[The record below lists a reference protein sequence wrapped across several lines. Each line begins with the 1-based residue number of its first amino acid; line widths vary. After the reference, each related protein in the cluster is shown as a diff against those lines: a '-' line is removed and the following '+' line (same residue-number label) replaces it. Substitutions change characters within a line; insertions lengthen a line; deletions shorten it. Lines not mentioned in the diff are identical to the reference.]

1 MSGANYGGRQPN
13 NSAYIKNFNYGT
25 PANLW
30 TVIPYNNANGT
41 IEAVITPTTS
51 RFESVYIPGN
61 LYVDGNI
68 ISPSDVNLKG
78 NIETIATNKID
89 KIMNLNPSQF
99 TFNDDPLKNTHYGFI
114 AQDFENIPLLV
125 NKIQIM
131 QKEIDELKATVTN
144 NQIHEKLKKI

>member
-61 LYVDGNI
+61 LYVD
-68 ISPSDVNLKG
+68 
-78 NIETIATNKID
+78 
-89 KIMNLNPSQF
+89 
-99 TFNDDPLKNTHYGFI
+99 
-114 AQDFENIPLLV
+114 
-125 NKIQIM
+125 
-131 QKEIDELKATVTN
+131 
-144 NQIHEKLKKI
+144 